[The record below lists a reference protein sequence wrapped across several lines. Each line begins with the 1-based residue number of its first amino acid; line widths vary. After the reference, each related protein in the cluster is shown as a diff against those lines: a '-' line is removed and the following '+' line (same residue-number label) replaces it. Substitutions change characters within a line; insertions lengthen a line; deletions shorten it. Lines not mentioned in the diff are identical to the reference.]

1 MTQESRKTGLFSQ
14 FWQILMETSE
24 AAVAIH
30 YAEPW
35 AQAPAIIPE
44 RPSAPQK
51 PRDPIIS
58 PAVIISQTERPLG
71 A

>member
-1 MTQESRKTGLFSQ
+1 MTQENRKTGLFSQ

-35 AQAPAIIPE
+35 AQPAAKIPDRPAAPNK
-44 RPSAPQK
+44 R
-51 PRDPIIS
+51 RDPIIS
-58 PAVIISQTERPLG
+58 QTARRPLG